1 MPIVKEF
8 CKENAPKLFDVMHI
22 AMIEAHKT
30 SGDGQNVY
38 YQAAKLLTEAFMDTA
53 AEREPEIR
61 KEVKEKLVFQ
71 IAKEK
76 REEEL

>member
-53 AEREPEIR
+53 AEREPEIH
-61 KEVKEKLVFQ
+61 KEVKEKLVF
-71 IAKEK
+71 
-76 REEEL
+76 

>member
-8 CKENAPKLFDVMHI
+8 CKENAPKLFDAMHI

-38 YQAAKLLTEAFMDTA
+38 YQTAKLSTEAFMDTA
-53 AEREPEIR
+53 AEANPYGRTR
-61 KEVKEKLVFQ
+61 T
-71 IAKEK
+71 
-76 REEEL
+76 